1 MSSISDSG
9 KMDDG
14 IPRINRISELIRDY
28 SSRTPTK
35 VLEVDVTEEVHARRE
50 MLEDALYWIHHNQGT
65 ARYMTCGRCGVEFD
79 DNSQDGCKQH
89 SAYFMG
95 GTIIAGRWVCC
106 QQRSK
111 DSPGC
116 QKTKHTTTVFNWKEI
131 TGHGGC
137 FNWE

>member
-116 QKTKHTTTVFNWKEI
+116 QKTKHTKTVFNWKEI